1 MSRAKSRNATFR
13 LPSIVNVISE
23 INMYSSVQG
32 IVSDELIKQESSSF
46 KKKSYSVNRQPEVK
60 VWNFEISSLGNRDSA
75 YSQVEST
82 KK

>member
-1 MSRAKSRNATFR
+1 
-13 LPSIVNVISE
+13 
-23 INMYSSVQG
+23 MYSSVQG
-32 IVSDELIKQESSSF
+32 IVSDELIKQESTSSF

>member
-1 MSRAKSRNATFR
+1 
-13 LPSIVNVISE
+13 
-23 INMYSSVQG
+23 MYSSVQG